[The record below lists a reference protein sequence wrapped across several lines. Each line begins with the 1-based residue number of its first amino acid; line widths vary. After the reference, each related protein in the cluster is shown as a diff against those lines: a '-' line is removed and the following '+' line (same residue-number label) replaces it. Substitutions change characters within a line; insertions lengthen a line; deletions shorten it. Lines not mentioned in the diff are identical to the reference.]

1 MLNNQKPNNMH
12 IQKRINKLNDLT
24 KIQVRVTTIYEILGI
39 YGDRLPKSVQEEMR
53 EKAEIL
59 QAEIDKSYSKLLN
72 QK

>member
-53 EKAEIL
+53 EKAEII